1 MKKLAPVT
9 EQFQHFVQ
17 QLKESFWGDVYDQ
30 GRQAVKE
37 LLEADS
43 ERQRQR
49 YLMTDAYERTGVAGR
64 DYRNGSYERDLVT
77 RFGTIRIRIAR
88 TRQKGFLPTGL
99 EAFQRRAEEVALLIR
114 EAFLRGISTRQV
126 GRVVGVITGE
136 VVSAQTVSKMT
147 QSLDRMVK
155 AFHKS
160 RLQDECRYLFLD

>member
-1 MKKLAPVT
+1 
-9 EQFQHFVQ
+9 
-17 QLKESFWGDVYDQ
+17 
-30 GRQAVKE
+30 
-37 LLEADS
+37 
-43 ERQRQR
+43 
-49 YLMTDAYERTGVAGR
+49 MTDAYERTGVAGR

-155 AFHKS
+155 AFHQS
-160 RLQDECRYLFLD
+160 RLQDEWRYLFLD